1 MAVRSHGMAFVLALA
16 FSAPASAQAVVPEP
30 IKARVNELVARC
42 AQAGGT
48 LGNMTGQG
56 RFVIPADFSGDGRT
70 DFLISEANVPCV
82 GKPNLFKPDGN
93 GRLELWVGNG
103 SDARLA
109 FADRVLAYRILAGPP
124 AKLQIAR
131 AGAACGG
138 PARCGDELR
147 WNATANRF
155 DEVATD
161 GRKVAARPA
170 TGAMAAAPAAPAAS
184 PVSTGPAAAAGAVPP
199 VLADAATRFKASCRK
214 GYLAEKPARTD
225 WIDDQCNEEWKR
237 VVATQPAAEMLILAT
252 PGGPGSAPPVA
263 ELRQRL
269 TKVRWQGRPETGSLA
284 TGLIGNFAFGIDGK
298 SRPETAG
305 VNWTEVGAEVP
316 MDMQSAFAARGATL
330 TLMRCEKLGVGEGER
345 SWSVA
350 FPGRPPFELTVS
362 QRTAPT
368 GNAWSFYSASVRL
381 DGVPPKKG
389 PTNCEPF
396 W

>member
-1 MAVRSHGMAFVLALA
+1 MAFVLALA

-147 WNATANRF
+147 WNAAASRF

-170 TGAMAAAPAAPAAS
+170 TGAMAATAAPAPSAAPAGPAAPAG
-184 PVSTGPAAAAGAVPP
+184 TVPP
-199 VLADAATRFKASCRK
+199 VLADAAPRFKAACRK
-214 GYLAEKPARTD
+214 EYLADKPPRTD
-225 WIDDQCNEEWKR
+225 WIDAQCNEDWAR
-237 VVATQPAAEMLILAT
+237 VAASQPAAEMLILAT
-252 PGGPGSAPPVA
+252 PGGPGSAPAVA

-269 TKVRWQGRPETGSLA
+269 AKVRWQSKTETGNLA
-284 TGLIGNFAFGIDGK
+284 NGLIGNFSFGIQGK
-298 SRPETAG
+298 SRPETAS
-305 VNWTEVGAEVP
+305 VSWSEVGAEMP
-316 MDMQSAFAARGATL
+316 IDMQSAFAARGATL
-330 TLMRCEKLGVGEGER
+330 ALIRCEKLGSGEGER
-345 SWSVA
+345 SWSVT
-350 FPGRPPFELTVS
+350 FPGRPPFELTVF

-368 GNAWSFYSASVRL
+368 GNAWSFYNATVRV

-389 PTNCEPF
+389 PTNCERF